1 MFSSFYRH
9 LLFFYFLAIV
19 GISVIPLGSDPFLS
33 SVTVINILRL
43 DYLLHALLFVP
54 LVSLWRFGLPGHS
67 LWIVM
72 TGGLFLAAFCEL
84 IQLWLPYR
92 GYNINDLIG
101 NMTGV
106 LLGALVLSFL
116 PR

>member
-1 MFSSFYRH
+1 
-9 LLFFYFLAIV
+9 
-19 GISVIPLGSDPFLS
+19 
-33 SVTVINILRL
+33 
-43 DYLLHALLFVP
+43 
-54 LVSLWRFGLPGHS
+54 
-67 LWIVM
+67 M